1 MGRERE
7 WGRMKE
13 KRGFNYRSR
22 DWYLGM
28 EILSERRRREKILDE
43 ILLALTSSRCGGISR
58 WWWWEKKKEG
68 RRRRWRRGLDS
79 SIDLGSEVERSPRW
93 STTHYYS
100 LLVEIAAEN
109 DVDVITRAKIKR
121 PILTQKCD
129 SSVKWEEMLPSP
141 EIVTISNA
149 ISQNLVHDATQNSIS
164 LRVL

>member
-1 MGRERE
+1 
-7 WGRMKE
+7 MKE

-28 EILSERRRREKILDE
+28 EILSQERRRSEKILDE
-43 ILLALTSSRCGGISR
+43 ILLTSSRYGGISR

-68 RRRRWRRGLDS
+68 RRRKWRRGLDS

-149 ISQNLVHDATQNSIS
+149 ICQNLVHDAMQNPIS
-164 LRVL
+164 LCVLQEIYKEIA